1 MTWTEYRRQELTQRL
16 AALFKA
22 PQVRFVF
29 LPSAAAA
36 PIKYFPEPALIE
48 RDLREFAPDPF
59 VFSPWRDGK
68 PDAAIDVV
76 MVTGVGDD
84 CSPALWRIREQVGPH
99 AIIALWLWDNHWA
112 WPQNLRSIM
121 AADLIFVSH
130 GSPDH
135 TGYLRT
141 PVALLAGHIAACSAQ
156 WARAQAGE
164 LGDIV
169 QRAERQHKAL
179 INYVDYGFAWSE
191 RTRILKSYA
200 ADLADADVFLMPPD
214 DRSRYFSLS
223 PMERFAEW
231 CRYKATIVIPI
242 RDDLSTRVFDAL
254 LAGLIPIVPH
264 SITDLD
270 RIIPAGDQERLGIV
284 RIDSLE
290 LPTAAVAVREAL
302 RRFEQQG
309 TEGIMARFHYALDRH
324 MLVNRV
330 TEMLFH
336 VWQLGTGARSIRY
349 RAERGLY
356 AD

>member
-1 MTWTEYRRQELTQRL
+1 MTVPRPCGASGSRSARTRL
-16 AALFKA
+16 
-22 PQVRFVF
+22 
-29 LPSAAAA
+29 LPC
-36 PIKYFPEPALIE
+36 
-48 RDLREFAPDPF
+48 
-59 VFSPWRDGK
+59 GC
-68 PDAAIDVV
+68 
-76 MVTGVGDD
+76 G
-84 CSPALWRIREQVGPH
+84 
-99 AIIALWLWDNHWA
+99 DNHWA

-270 RIIPAGDQERLGIV
+270 RIIPTGDQERLGIV

-290 LPTAAVAVREAL
+290 LPTAGGCRAGRAATL
-302 RRFEQQG
+302 RRAG
-309 TEGIMARFHYALDRH
+309 NGGHHGPLP
-324 MLVNRV
+324 
-330 TEMLFH
+330 
-336 VWQLGTGARSIRY
+336 
-349 RAERGLY
+349 LY
-356 AD
+356 P